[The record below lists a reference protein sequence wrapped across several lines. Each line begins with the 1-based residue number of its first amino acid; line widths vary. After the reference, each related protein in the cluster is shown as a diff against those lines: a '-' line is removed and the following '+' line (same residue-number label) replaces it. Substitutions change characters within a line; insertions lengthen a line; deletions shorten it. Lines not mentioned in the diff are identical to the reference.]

1 MPIKKTYQEGDGFPV
16 KVWAEDLDAI
26 AVNQLR
32 NLSSLPFIHNHV
44 AVMADA
50 HVGIGCTIGSV
61 VPTHKAIIPAA
72 VGVDIGCGMM
82 AVQTNMNARDLPE
95 SLSKVRNSIERT
107 IPLGPGACHQRKND
121 LNEIKNTFVTQA
133 EVEQFLKSDPEN
145 SFGVKTKNWRKQ
157 MGSLGG
163 GNHFIE
169 VCLDEADSLWV
180 ILHSG
185 SRGIGN
191 RIGMEYISRARE
203 DMRVHQVNLPD
214 RDLAYFSE
222 GTQGFDDYVRAVS
235 WAQEYASLN
244 RRVMMT
250 LIMGQLEYYFPQ
262 ICVAVEEETSPL
274 RKAVNCHHNYVEK
287 EDHYGE
293 SVWVTRKGAIRAG
306 ENDMGIIPG
315 SMGTRSYIV
324 RGKGNAES
332 FHSCSHGAGRR
343 MSRKQAFKKFSMEDL
358 ENQTRGVEM
367 TRRRAIIDEIPGA
380 YKDIDRVMENQKDLV
395 EVVHTLKQIIN
406 VKGD

>member
-26 AVNQLR
+26 AVKQLR

-145 SFGVKTKNWRKQ
+145 SFGVKTKTGASKWDRLAAATISLRFAW
-157 MGSLGG
+157 MRRTRYGSYCTAGR
-163 GNHFIE
+163 
-169 VCLDEADSLWV
+169 V
-180 ILHSG
+180 G
-185 SRGIGN
+185 SVTGLVWS
-191 RIGMEYISRARE
+191 ISAGARE

-293 SVWVTRKGAIRAG
+293 SVWVTRKGADSCRG
-306 ENDMGIIPG
+306 E
-315 SMGTRSYIV
+315 
-324 RGKGNAES
+324 
-332 FHSCSHGAGRR
+332 
-343 MSRKQAFKKFSMEDL
+343 
-358 ENQTRGVEM
+358 
-367 TRRRAIIDEIPGA
+367 
-380 YKDIDRVMENQKDLV
+380 
-395 EVVHTLKQIIN
+395 
-406 VKGD
+406 